1 MNLAIVPRQ
10 IGKKTPKT
18 HSIDFGPKK
27 LQYVQKTRSSSNAA
41 APDPEKKVPLCVI
54 T

>member
-10 IGKKTPKT
+10 IEKKTPKT
-18 HSIDFGPKK
+18 NSLAKK
-27 LQYVQKTRSSSNAA
+27 KRKGGKKTHSSSNAA
-41 APDPEKKVPLCVI
+41 APDSEKKVPLSLI